1 MLRNSDENCSRTN
14 LRSTSWW
21 GSPAIL
27 TQILVMCLQ
36 SWLPGPRLL
45 GSCQERAGGQRLRMM
60 KWMTL
65 SQVSGLHRQSTEE
78 LSKNTAVC
86 VLGEVMSR
94 ADKWLF
100 SSTLKNSM
108 FVRTPELILKKRSFS
123 CFNCAW
129 FFKGKVVITYQS
141 LLNIHY
147 AILLQN
153 FQTQI
158 ITLANK
164 SLVCDEI
171 RLAVKENAGRRI
183 QEKEMPFYMS
193 II

>member
-1 MLRNSDENCSRTN
+1 
-14 LRSTSWW
+14 
-21 GSPAIL
+21 
-27 TQILVMCLQ
+27 MCLQ

-65 SQVSGLHRQSTEE
+65 SQVSGLNRQSTEE

-100 SSTLKNSM
+100 SSTWKNSM

-193 II
+193 IIKSFSCRTFPVETALLLTKFVLEKPRLP